1 MFEREGDLTDA
12 FCSAISE
19 PCLVRVYGIDKTKIE
34 DVPDKSNHITGAEVY
49 WVCPQCTKSCQC
61 APCRRSRGKE
71 PTGSGLE
78 SFAKSIGKQPHEVFQ
93 SEELIAQ
100 ARNSRAEIRKEQA
113 EKDAAKK
120 SRKSDVSNH
129 MQTLKLNDN
138 GELGA
143 LPEKPR
149 KGPKPK
155 ADRIIAEKVPKSAPT
170 QQATLHQTWKVAVAP
185 PPAPPKPAVV
195 KPPKFTRLDVPRES
209 AILWA
214 RLYDSSLRKV
224 IRLLTLLQ
232 RGPHLFDPFPQDPQ
246 DCKEAS

>member
-1 MFEREGDLTDA
+1 MLARDGSAKRIRLTLSRA
-12 FCSAISE
+12 SE
-19 PCLVRVYGIDKTKIE
+19 PCLVRVYGIDKTKIPE
-34 DVPDKSNHITGAEVY
+34 VVDKKDHIAGAKVY

-113 EKDAAKK
+113 EKDALKR

-155 ADRIIAEKVPKSAPT
+155 ADRIVAEKVPKPPA
-170 QQATLHQTWKVAVAP
+170 QQATLHQSWKVVPVA
-185 PPAPPKPAVV
+185 PPAPPKVTVV
-195 KPPKFTRLDVPRES
+195 KPPKFTRLDVPRND

-214 RLYDSSLRKV
+214 RLCV
-224 IRLLTLLQ
+224 
-232 RGPHLFDPFPQDPQ
+232 
-246 DCKEAS
+246 